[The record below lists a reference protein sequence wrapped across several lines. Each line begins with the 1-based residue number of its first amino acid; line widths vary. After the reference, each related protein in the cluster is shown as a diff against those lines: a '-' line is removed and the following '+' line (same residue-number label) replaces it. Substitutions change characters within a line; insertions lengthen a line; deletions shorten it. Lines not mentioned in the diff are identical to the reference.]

1 MQVEKN
7 SRDFVFELISRTY
20 ESHESMLKMC
30 LKYMSTDDVTDMLA
44 YNECLGIWTEEYLE
58 EFGILW
64 KNVGR
69 KA

>member
-30 LKYMSTDDVTDMLA
+30 LKYMSTDDVADMLED
-44 YNECLGIWTEEYLE
+44 NECLHGFYESYLE
-58 EFGILW
+58 EFGIR
-64 KNVGR
+64 NV
-69 KA
+69 K